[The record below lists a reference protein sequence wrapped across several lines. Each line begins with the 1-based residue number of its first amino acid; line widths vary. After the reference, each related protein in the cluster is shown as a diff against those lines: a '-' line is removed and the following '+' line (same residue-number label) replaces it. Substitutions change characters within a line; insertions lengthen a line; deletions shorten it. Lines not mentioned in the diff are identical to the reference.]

1 MPLTHLARDK
11 EELVTATAD
20 ATVGELARL
29 MRDETVGC
37 VLIEGQDKPGVIMT
51 ERGPRRQAGNP
62 EPNGEPV
69 GIVTDRDLAMEVV
82 AENRDPEGVTAADV
96 MTESPVTVGE
106 DDNVFTL
113 CAQMRQ
119 HDVRRVPVVGEDG
132 KLTGIVSL
140 DDIIVRLEDEIDKIE
155 QISNDMAAVIESE
168 SPPLHPE

>member
-11 EELVTATAD
+11 EELVTATAE
-20 ATVGELARL
+20 ASVRELARL
-29 MRDETVGC
+29 MRDQMVGC

-62 EPNGEPV
+62 EPNGEPI
-69 GIVTDRDLAMEVV
+69 GIVTDRDLAVKIL
-82 AENRDPEGVTAADV
+82 AEDRDPDGLTAGDV

-119 HDVRRVPVVGEDG
+119 HDVRRVPVVDDDG
-132 KLTGIVSL
+132 KMTGIISL